1 MKKKL
6 LKSVLFTVATVMVG
20 LSSIAGEKLRRE
32 DRRRRSPERRTKG
45 GNLRYSAAVSAR
57 ERRR

>member
-32 DRRRRSPERRTKG
+32 DRRRRSPERRTK
-45 GNLRYSAAVSAR
+45 
-57 ERRR
+57 

>member
-20 LSSIAGEKLRRE
+20 LSSIAGETLRRA
-32 DRRRRSPERRTKG
+32 DRRRRSPERRT
-45 GNLRYSAAVSAR
+45 N
-57 ERRR
+57 